1 VCAIAM
7 LEKNRMTANLG
18 TSAVTTSVADVMN
31 RLQSSI
37 TTVNSDRDR
46 VRISLLSAARES
58 DFLLEATF
66 NRHVS
71 RSKVPITPSELCML
85 YPVKTTSQKRS
96 TETSE
101 LIDFTATLKDFF
113 TDVKNE
119 EWKSRRGQLLMTY
132 MIHTEDSES
141 FFTAS
146 MGAIQRSD
154 LRRLELL
161 ISEYE
166 EPDAIY
172 MNSLTQEIAD
182 DVIASTKL

>member
-1 VCAIAM
+1 MNPMV
-7 LEKNRMTANLG
+7 
-18 TSAVTTSVADVMN
+18 DVMK
-31 RLQSSI
+31 RLQESI
-37 TTVNSDRDR
+37 TSVNSDRDR
-46 VRISLLSAARES
+46 VRIALLSAARES

-71 RSKVPITPSELCML
+71 RRKVPITPEELCML
-85 YPVKTTSQKRS
+85 YPMKTTSQKRTS
-96 TETSE
+96 ETSNLLE
-101 LIDFTATLKDFF
+101 FTDTLKDFLM
-113 TDVKNE
+113 DAKNH

-146 MGAIQRSD
+146 MGTIQRSD

-166 EPDAIY
+166 EPDAIF

-182 DVIASTKL
+182 DVIASCKL